1 MNKTLSIHPTPYP
14 SPSRG
19 GEYEGGKTPLLS
31 RGGARGGVIKLF
43 YLLLPLLFIGCVD
56 EEQHPNTPQGNFE
69 ALWQIIDEHY
79 CFFDYKDIDW
89 NAIHNI
95 YKVRAGENI
104 SREQLFEVLTDM
116 LSQLRDGHVNL
127 YTAFDNGRY
136 WSWHEDYPANFSDT
150 LQRRYLGTD
159 YRIAGSLRYK
169 ILDDNIG
176 YVYYG
181 SFASAIGESNLD
193 EVIQHL
199 MFCQGMILDIRG
211 NGGGNLTNAEK
222 LAARFCNEKTLVGY
236 MQHKTGKG
244 HNDFSAEEPQYIE
257 PSSNL
262 RWQKPVILLTNREV
276 FSAANEFTKYMKCF
290 PQVTVVGDQTGGG
303 SGMPFTAT
311 LPNGWTVRFS
321 ACPSYDRNHA
331 QTEFG
336 IAPDYNVALTT
347 TDFLRGRDTIIE
359 YARELL
365 KPRLLGGG
373 ARGGGDKQ

>member
-1 MNKTLSIHPTPYP
+1 MKKSLPQLVMLVMLVMLP
-14 SPSRG
+14 
-19 GEYEGGKTPLLS
+19 PLATS
-31 RGGARGGVIKLF
+31 CI
-43 YLLLPLLFIGCVD
+43 D
-56 EEQHPNTPQGNFE
+56 EDEKPDTPQGNFE

-79 CFFDYKDIDW
+79 CFFDYKQIDW
-89 NAIHNI
+89 ADIHNI
-95 YKVRAGENI
+95 YKVRASDNI

-116 LSQLRDGHVNL
+116 LSQLKDGHVNL

-136 WSWHEDYPANFSDT
+136 WSWHEDFPANFSDS

-159 YRIAGSLRYK
+159 YRIAGGLRYK

-181 SFASAIGESNLD
+181 SFASAIGEGNLD

-199 MFCQGMILDIRG
+199 MFCQGMILDIRS
-211 NGGGNLTNAEK
+211 NGGGNLTNAEM

-236 MQHKTGKG
+236 MQHKTGRG

-262 RWQKPVILLTNREV
+262 RWQKPVVLLTNRGV
-276 FSAANEFTKYMKCF
+276 FSAANEFTKFMKCF

-303 SGMPFTAT
+303 SGLPFTAT

-321 ACPSYDRNHA
+321 ACPSYDRNHQ

-336 IAPDYNVALTT
+336 IAPDHNVALTNA
-347 TDFLRGRDTIIE
+347 DFLRGKDTIIE
-359 YARELL
+359 FARKYLVN
-365 KPRLLGGG
+365 
-373 ARGGGDKQ
+373 